1 MPNFIGIAKKR
12 KNADP
17 FLKVSVNKMSVRP
30 THDDMAT
37 GHAISGAR
45 LLTPL
50 GVNTI
55 VTMYPS
61 NQL

>member
-1 MPNFIGIAKKR
+1 MLWKKKK
-12 KNADP
+12 KNIDP
-17 FLKVSVNKMSVRP
+17 LLKVDVNEMPVRP

-37 GHAISGAR
+37 GHTISGVG

-50 GVNTI
+50 GVDTI